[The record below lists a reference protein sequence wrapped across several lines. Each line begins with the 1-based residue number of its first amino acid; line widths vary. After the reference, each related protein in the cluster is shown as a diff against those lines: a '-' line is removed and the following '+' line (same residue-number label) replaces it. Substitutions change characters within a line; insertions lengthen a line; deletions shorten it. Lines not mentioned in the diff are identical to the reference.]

1 MISVLMSVLN
11 GEETLE
17 RSLKSILVQT
27 YDDFEFLIMDDG
39 SNDGT
44 IDILDHYK
52 NADSRI
58 KVFKNNENLGLTK
71 SLNILATK
79 ASGEFFARQDCDDY
93 SDKNRFK
100 EQIKYLINEN
110 FDVCT
115 TRAKEIDTRR
125 IIPGYSFYIPNSII
139 LKLKNPFI
147 HGTLLIKK
155 SVFNECGNYDENF
168 YFAQD
173 YKLFLEIIKKGF
185 KVKSLR
191 EPLYY
196 LNMKDNI
203 SSKFQS
209 EQEYYFAC
217 AKKGITPIYNNFS

>member
-44 IDILDHYK
+44 NDILDHYK
-52 NADSRI
+52 NADSRV
-58 KVFKNNENLGLTK
+58 KVFRNKENLGLTK
-71 SLNILATK
+71 SLNILATE
-79 ASGEFFARQDCDDY
+79 ANGEFFARQDCDDY

-115 TRAKEIDTRR
+115 SRAKEIDTNR

-139 LKLKNPFI
+139 LKVKNPFI

-155 SVFNECGNYDENF
+155 SIFKECGNYDENF

-185 KVKSLR
+185 KIKNLK

-209 EQEYYFAC
+209 EQEYYFTC

>member
-1 MISVLMSVLN
+1 M
-11 GEETLE
+11 
-17 RSLKSILVQT
+17 
-27 YDDFEFLIMDDG
+27 
-39 SNDGT
+39 
-44 IDILDHYK
+44 
-52 NADSRI
+52 
-58 KVFKNNENLGLTK
+58 
-71 SLNILATK
+71 
-79 ASGEFFARQDCDDY
+79 
-93 SDKNRFK
+93 
-100 EQIKYLINEN
+100 
-110 FDVCT
+110 
-115 TRAKEIDTRR
+115 
-125 IIPGYSFYIPNSII
+125 
-139 LKLKNPFI
+139 KLKNPFI

-217 AKKGITPIYNNFS
+217 AKKGITPAAQDIVNILNSFDFSKYHNIDENMVLNIILVYNNVYLWM